1 MSIRNTPVI
10 ADSDTLNKLKIAEDL
25 CIFFEDQKLKAQNRI
40 RECESFLNNLH
51 LPSKSVKEGMFLFKL
66 IGVCNFCHDDF
77 NQFSSYKSS

>member
-10 ADSDTLNKLKIAEDL
+10 ADSDSLDKLKIAEDL

-66 IGVCNFCHDDF
+66 ISICN
-77 NQFSSYKSS
+77 YAL